1 MKGKGE
7 VLLICDGTGFGY
19 GSHCL
24 IGWYRG
30 KVMKKVKAHCKVVIV
45 LGEMRDERMI
55 LSIKVGSSYG
65 DERKMFLRW
74 LKEVKGKIGEKV
86 KFVADGLYG
95 KSIEILRQVKRI
107 GWKAYVKVRK
117 GIWQGVRAKERKEAM
132 REWEE
137 GKEIYRKRY
146 KIEQVIG
153 SLKRAYGDVCSE
165 REKAM
170 AKKAIIM
177 MGILWNMAVLLA
189 TGFVGFIFLFFKF
202 AFEMVWLANPFYSD
216 RRFFE
221 HTHPCHSFLSLP
233 FKLNDL
239 EAPLSGIFVIV
250 HRCDSHNFPK
260 IKFDVI
266 AFHDMHAK
274 IQIPSLIDPPEPS

>member
-7 VLLICDGTGFGY
+7 VLLIYDGTGFGY

-30 KVMKKVKAHCKVVIV
+30 KVMRKVKAHCKVVIV
-45 LGEMRDERMI
+45 LGEMEDERMI

-65 DERKMFLRW
+65 DERKMFLKW
-74 LKEVKGKIGEKV
+74 LKEVKGKIGERV

-95 KSIEILRQVKRI
+95 KSIEILRQVKKI

-117 GIWQGVRAKERKEAM
+117 GIWQGVRAEERKEAM

-165 REKAM
+165 REEAM

-177 MGILWNMAVLLA
+177 MGILWNMA
-189 TGFVGFIFLFFKF
+189 FL
-202 AFEMVWLANPFYSD
+202 
-216 RRFFE
+216 
-221 HTHPCHSFLSLP
+221 
-233 FKLNDL
+233 
-239 EAPLSGIFVIV
+239 
-250 HRCDSHNFPK
+250 
-260 IKFDVI
+260 
-266 AFHDMHAK
+266 
-274 IQIPSLIDPPEPS
+274 